1 MYTGFLNL
9 LKWNDAQMKQKI
21 LIAEDE
27 ADIRNILKLYL
38 ESEGLEVV
46 QAQDGE
52 QALRMAQQEMP
63 DLILL
68 DVMMPNM
75 DGFAVTQALRQY
87 SQVPILILSARSQD
101 ADKILGLN
109 LGADDYIAKPFNAL
123 EVVARVKAHLRRS
136 QQGAAFVIN
145 VNGLSLNAETCT
157 VTKEGTLLALTPT
170 EYKLLSVFM
179 RSPGRIFTKVQL
191 SEAVNGEYFESD
203 ENTIMV
209 HISKLRDKIE
219 DNPRKPARLVTIRG
233 LGYRFEKT

>member
-1 MYTGFLNL
+1 
-9 LKWNDAQMKQKI
+9 MKQKI

-136 QQGAAFVIN
+136 QQGAASVIN

-157 VTKEGTLLALTPT
+157 VTKEGALLALTPT

>member
-1 MYTGFLNL
+1 
-9 LKWNDAQMKQKI
+9 MKQRI

-38 ESEGLEVV
+38 ESEGFEVV
-46 QAQDGE
+46 QAQDGD
-52 QALRMAQQEMP
+52 QALRMAQREMP

-123 EVVARVKAHLRRS
+123 EVVARVRAHLRRG
-136 QQGAAFVIN
+136 QQTVSPVIN
-145 VNGLSLNAETCT
+145 LNGLTLNSETCT
-157 VTKEGTLLALTPT
+157 VTKDGTLLSLTPT

-191 SEAVNGEYFESD
+191 SEAINGEYFESD

>member
-1 MYTGFLNL
+1 
-9 LKWNDAQMKQKI
+9 MKQRI

-38 ESEGLEVV
+38 ESEGFEVV
-46 QAQDGE
+46 QAQDGD

-68 DVMMPNM
+68 DVMMPNI

-123 EVVARVKAHLRRS
+123 EVVARVRAHLRRG
-136 QQGAAFVIN
+136 QQTVSPVIN
-145 VNGLSLNAETCT
+145 LNGLTLNSETCT
-157 VTKEGTLLALTPT
+157 VTKDGTLLSLTPT

-191 SEAVNGEYFESD
+191 SEAINGEYFESD